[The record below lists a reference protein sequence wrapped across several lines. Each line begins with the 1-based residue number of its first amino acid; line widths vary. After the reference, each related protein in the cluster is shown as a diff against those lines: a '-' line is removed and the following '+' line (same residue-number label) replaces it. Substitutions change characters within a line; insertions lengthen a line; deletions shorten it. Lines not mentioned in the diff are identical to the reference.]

1 MAGILPLLVSMSD
14 EANLHEQC
22 EQADCFLPASR
33 RDFLK
38 RTMLTVA
45 GALVAAGCSRAT
57 AMGMPVGFANGTL
70 AGDNTLTLAIPAV
83 DGAQI
88 DKENE
93 VILVRWQN
101 AVYCFN
107 LSCPHQNTALKWDAG
122 RNEFEC
128 PKHHS
133 EFHPSGEYVPGS
145 GRATRA
151 MDRFAITRE
160 AAGVRVNLDKLYRQD
175 EDPTEWAAAVVKV

>member
-1 MAGILPLLVSMSD
+1 MSD
-14 EANLHEQC
+14 ESNLQEQC
-22 EQADCFLPASR
+22 AQTACFLPASR
-33 RDFLK
+33 REFL
-38 RTMLTVA
+38 RQTMLTVT
-45 GALVAAGCSRAT
+45 GALMAAGCSRAAALGT
-57 AMGMPVGFANGTL
+57 PVGFANGRL
-70 AGDNTLTLAIPAV
+70 AGDNTLTFAIPTA

-122 RNEFEC
+122 RSEFEC

-133 EFHPSGEYVPGS
+133 EFRPSGEYVPGS

-160 AAGVRVNLDKLYRQD
+160 ATGVRVYLDKLYRQD
-175 EDPTEWAAAVVKV
+175 EDAAEWAGAMVKVS